1 MTHRFNIKRFWLV
14 VGLLLLVECAALWAY
29 RSCSRTLPESQCSE
43 VYRRYAHVPGVEAA
57 FVKGFPI
64 NDTVA
69 VDVTLLRAADSAGWA
84 FMIDAFNIPKESIE
98 LAKNIPEYKISE
110 WQSLRGHPETR
121 VATKGKYCDTN
132 ITNDDIEMCVCDLQ
146 EKEICILHARSAK
159 EIDAIKNY
167 NFDNMTTKYNIK
179 R

>member
-1 MTHRFNIKRFWLV
+1 MKKTDILV
-14 VGLLLLVECAALWAY
+14 WLLLCSLAVGAAFALKH
-29 RSCSRTLPESQCSE
+29 CSRQLPESQCSE

-57 FVKGFPI
+57 FVKSFPI
-64 NDTVA
+64 NDTLG
-69 VDVTLLRAADSAGWA
+69 VDVTLLRAADSAGWD
-84 FMIDAFNIPKESIE
+84 FLVNAFNIPKESIE
-98 LAKNIPEYKISE
+98 LAKKIPEYKVSE

-132 ITNDDIEMCVCDLQ
+132 LTNDDIEMCVCDLQ

-167 NFDNMTTKYNIK
+167 NFDNMTNKYNIK
-179 R
+179 

>member
-64 NDTVA
+64 NDTLG
-69 VDVTLLRAADSAGWA
+69 VDVTLLRAADSAGWD
-84 FMIDAFNIPKESIE
+84 FLVNAFNIPKESIE
-98 LAKNIPEYKISE
+98 LAKKIPEYKVSE

-132 ITNDDIEMCVCDLQ
+132 LTNDDIEMCVCDFQ
-146 EKEICILHARSAK
+146 EKEICILHAKSAR

-167 NFDNMTTKYNIK
+167 NFDNMTNKYNIK
-179 R
+179 

>member
-1 MTHRFNIKRFWLV
+1 MRKRNILLLTILV
-14 VGLLLLVECAALWAY
+14 VIAVVGGMLAVRYLPGIV
-29 RSCSRTLPESQCSE
+29 PESQCSE

-64 NDTVA
+64 NDTLG
-69 VDVTLLRAADSAGWA
+69 VDVTLLRAADSAGWD
-84 FMIDAFNIPKESIE
+84 FLVNAFNIPKESIE
-98 LAKNIPEYKISE
+98 LAKKIPEYKVSE